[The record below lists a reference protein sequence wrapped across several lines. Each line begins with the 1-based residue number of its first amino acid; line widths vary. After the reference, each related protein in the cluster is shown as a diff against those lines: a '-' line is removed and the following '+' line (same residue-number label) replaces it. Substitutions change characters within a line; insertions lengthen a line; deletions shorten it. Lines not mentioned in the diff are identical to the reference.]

1 MNDKEKFE
9 EKADLKELPPD
20 TRSRG
25 YISPNYPNEREK
37 RRSNRIDFIKYLL
50 YTIAAALV
58 VIPIFIVVIT
68 QGYFTLTGTATK
80 ILLAA
85 ALLFWEGGMGCAAY
99 LSHRDQAAFKG
110 KLSWMVAALVGYILY
125 LI

>member
-58 VIPIFIVVIT
+58 VIPMILAQSRLFNTVSDS
-68 QGYFTLTGTATK
+68 LSK
-80 ILLAA
+80 I
-85 ALLFWEGGMGCAAY
+85 
-99 LSHRDQAAFKG
+99 
-110 KLSWMVAALVGYILY
+110 
-125 LI
+125 